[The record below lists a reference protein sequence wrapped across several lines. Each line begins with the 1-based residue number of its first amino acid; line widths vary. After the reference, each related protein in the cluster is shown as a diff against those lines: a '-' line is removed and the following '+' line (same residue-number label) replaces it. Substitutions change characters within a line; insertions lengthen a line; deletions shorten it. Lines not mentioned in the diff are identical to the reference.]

1 MNIFNRQ
8 EQYSNETILESIINN
23 ITINDEFPELYDGGI
38 DFDEIEVADKTLTVL
53 DVGLSEQMLNTICFY
68 ETSHNFGYKMPIKD
82 LQGYDLRDANGH
94 KTYGYGLLY
103 HPNGKFMDQ
112 IKSVWSQEEL
122 EKIYLQTVKK
132 TVDKIKNWQQK
143 NNINL
148 NQFQIDAITSA
159 CFNFGLG
166 FLKKSICSM
175 ITKNPNNIQ
184 IKNIWS
190 HLSDSQGKRF
200 PGLIKRR
207 VSEANWYFS

>member
-1 MNIFNRQ
+1 MIKSQ
-8 EQYSNETILESIINN
+8 EKYSNETILQSIKNN
-23 ITINDEFPELYDGGI
+23 VTINDEFPELYDGGI
-38 DFDEIEVADKTLTVL
+38 NFNEMENIDKNLNIL
-53 DVGLSEQMLNTICFY
+53 DIGLSEQMLNTICFY
-68 ETSHNFGYKMPIKD
+68 ETSHNFGYKMPPRD
-82 LQGYDLRDANGH
+82 LQGYDLGDAGGH

-112 IKSVWSQEEL
+112 IKSTWSQEEL
-122 EKIYLQTVKK
+122 EKIYLQTVKN
-132 TVDKIKNWQQK
+132 TVNKIKNWQQK

-166 FLKKSICSM
+166 FLKKNVCSM
-175 ITKNPNNIQ
+175 IIKDPNNTQ

-190 HLSDSQGKRF
+190 HLSDSQGKKI

-207 VSEANWYFS
+207 VSEANWYFG